1 MKYFILFFLI
11 STASACAQDDLNP
24 DAVIEQA
31 AALTQ
36 GAGEIIMKTIQARRD
51 SINSNEWN
59 IDLSIHQLN
68 KSKIKIDSALLLL
81 NQIIT
86 QTKDDA
92 IKQKFIGL
100 KSNVEP
106 MLSMIE
112 VERKI
117 LEGIPR

>member
-1 MKYFILFFLI
+1 MKDFILFFLI
-11 STASACAQDDLNP
+11 AAASSYAQNDLNP